1 MKILDVIE
9 LNKVVKCDE
18 NKKNQIL
25 FPSLY
30 SNAIQLVMY
39 TDASFNTLDGISQG
53 VYIIFLRAIHN
64 KYFLLTWNSSRP
76 KF

>member
-30 SNAIQLVMY
+30 SNAI
-39 TDASFNTLDGISQG
+39 
-53 VYIIFLRAIHN
+53 
-64 KYFLLTWNSSRP
+64 
-76 KF
+76 